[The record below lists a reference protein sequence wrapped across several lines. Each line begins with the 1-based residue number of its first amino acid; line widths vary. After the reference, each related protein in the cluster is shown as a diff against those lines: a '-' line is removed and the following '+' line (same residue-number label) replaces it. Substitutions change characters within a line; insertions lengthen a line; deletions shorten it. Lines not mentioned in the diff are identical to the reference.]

1 MARQIDALGSLS
13 MMSEIQKGKQ
23 ITNGLLKGQKVESV
37 GWVYG
42 STGLQVV

>member
-1 MARQIDALGSLS
+1 

-23 ITNGLLKGQKVESV
+23 ITNGLLKVESA

-42 STGLQVV
+42 STGLQIV